1 LAFAPSSLILANNFL
16 PLNEALA
23 GNSTLQGVLKMDD
36 QLKNELKKNAQIAT
50 GTLTGFALIK
60 SMTQSKTLT
69 VMVCMGLLGFSGFIF
84 FLMKMAN

>member
-1 LAFAPSSLILANNFL
+1 LQRAQKQRSKASRFRR
-16 PLNEALA
+16 ALA